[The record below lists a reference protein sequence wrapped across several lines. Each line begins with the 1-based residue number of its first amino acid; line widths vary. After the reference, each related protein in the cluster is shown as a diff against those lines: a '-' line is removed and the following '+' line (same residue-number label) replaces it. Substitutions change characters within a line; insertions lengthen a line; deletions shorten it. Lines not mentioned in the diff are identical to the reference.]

1 MREDFE
7 KWAKSGSFNLK
18 PSIAPGKYADICT
31 QFAWAGWQAA
41 TALQAEE
48 IERLS
53 QCLAKANGHDDHVMD
68 AFKYGTGFMQG
79 GKRVDPKDVYLQDP
93 QAERVRELEECLGH
107 VMGAWEYDGI
117 SDEHGAIAM
126 KADELISATARE
138 VGE

>member
-53 QCLAKANGHDDHVMD
+53 QCLAKANGQTEH
-68 AFKYGTGFMQG
+68 FE
-79 GKRVDPKDVYLQDP
+79 REWYLRGNEIER
-93 QAERVRELEECLGH
+93 QAGRVRELEECLGH